1 MALDFEL
8 MSRGLPGPL
17 AGSIGGSV
25 SGVPTGLT
33 LTGSTSQANGLQL
46 VADYNVIA
54 TSGASTN
61 SCVLPTAG
69 GASELCVCVASGQTT
84 VNIYPA
90 TGEKILDA
98 GTLGAANA
106 AVTLAASKNA
116 YFQPAG
122 TFWIMIRS
130 A

>member
-25 SGVPTGLT
+25 SGLPTGLT

-98 GTLGAANA
+98 GTFGAGNA
-106 AVTLAASKNA
+106 ALTLACRQKA
-116 YFQPAG
+116 Y
-122 TFWIMIRS
+122 
-130 A
+130 